1 MDPFPFN
8 KFQSRNIAVAVIVY
22 GGPAVSFDGLSVFQQ
37 NLFLNQLFEKNIRD
51 FENYITQH
59 TDPRDWYLHY
69 VHHTS
74 IATPIYIVVV
84 RSGSIVMS
92 MPITNVQDM
101 ATKFASVTDGVNV
114 FAYSKEDSRN
124 FNRYV
129 LNKCFSGEI
138 ISDNH
143 IRTKPYVELVHDE
156 ATFDTL
162 DEHICYL
169 NMKTGEFVNSPHY
182 LYINAVERLKESTEE
197 KALSFWKIS
206 QEL

>member
-1 MDPFPFN
+1 MDTFPFN
-8 KFQSRNIAVAVIVY
+8 KFQSRNIAVAVVVY

-74 IATPIYIVVV
+74 IATPVYIVVV
-84 RSGSIVMS
+84 RDGSIVMS

-129 LNKCFSGEI
+129 LNKCFSGETI
-138 ISDNH
+138 ISGLNH
-143 IRTKPYVELVHDE
+143 T
-156 ATFDTL
+156 
-162 DEHICYL
+162 
-169 NMKTGEFVNSPHY
+169 
-182 LYINAVERLKESTEE
+182 
-197 KALSFWKIS
+197 WK
-206 QEL
+206 